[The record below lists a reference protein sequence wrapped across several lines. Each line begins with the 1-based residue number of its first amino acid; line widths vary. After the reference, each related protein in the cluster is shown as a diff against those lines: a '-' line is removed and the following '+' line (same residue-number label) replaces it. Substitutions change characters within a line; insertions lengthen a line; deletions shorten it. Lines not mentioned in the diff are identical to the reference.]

1 MAKTSRG
8 PSMHDVAARAG
19 VSHQTVSRVLNDFPG
34 IRPET
39 RDRVVDA
46 IEELGYRRNL
56 AARALVTGRTQTVGM
71 IGPVVPDI
79 GPLSTLHAIERA
91 ARAVD
96 LHTLMTSAEHTEAS
110 LRDGLDFLVGR
121 GVDAIAFVAER
132 EEMVDI
138 LKAAQVG
145 VPVVHLLT
153 GGEVSGLSAS
163 IDQRAGVRLAM
174 GHLMGLGHTRIQHVA
189 GPGGVTEARIRREEY
204 LSIVREAGLEPLE
217 IIEGDWTPDSGFAA
231 GEALSPDAT
240 AVFCANDEM
249 AYGVLHALAVR
260 GRRVPEDVSIV
271 GFDDHSAACHT
282 LPPLTTVR
290 QDFEA
295 VGRLA
300 VEIMTAAVDGRAP
313 EEPRYVAPE
322 LIVRESATPLAPR

>member
-1 MAKTSRG
+1 VAKTSRG

-39 RDRVVDA
+39 RARVIDA

-56 AARALVTGRTQTVGM
+56 AARALVTGRTQTIGM

-91 ARAVD
+91 AREAD
-96 LHTLMTSAEHTEAS
+96 LHTLMTSAEDTAES
-110 LRDGLDFLVGR
+110 LGDALDFLVGR
-121 GVDAIAFVAER
+121 GVDAIAFAAER
-132 EEMVDI
+132 EVMVEA
-138 LKAAQVG
+138 LEAAGVG
-145 VPVVHLLT
+145 VPVVYLLS
-153 GGEVSGLSAS
+153 GGEVAGLSAS
-163 IDQRAGVRLAM
+163 IDQRAGVRQAM
-174 GHLMGLGHTRIQHVA
+174 GHLMGLGHTRIQHVS
-189 GPGGVTEARIRREEY
+189 GPAEVTEARIRREEY
-204 LSIVREAGLEPLE
+204 LAVVGEAGLEPFD
-217 IIEGDWTPDSGFAA
+217 IVEGDWSPDSGFAA
-231 GEALSPDAT
+231 GQAIAADAT

-249 AYGVLHALAVR
+249 AYGVLHALAEQ

-300 VEIMTAAVDGRAP
+300 VDVMVAAVDGEAP
-313 EEPRYVAPE
+313 EEPRYVSPE
-322 LIVRESATPLAPR
+322 LIVRESAAPLESR